1 MAGLVGVGM
10 GLRVRADGALE
21 VTEIVPQGPV
31 ARCAQVYTHTHTITH
46 SLTQSLTH
54 SLTHSFIHALK
65 AVNGRDVD
73 NT

>member
-31 ARCAQVYTHTHTITH
+31 ARCAQVYTHTHTQSLTH
-46 SLTQSLTH
+46 SLNHSLTH
-54 SLTHSFIHALK
+54 SLTHSYTH
-65 AVNGRDVD
+65 
-73 NT
+73 

>member
-31 ARCAQVYTHTHTITH
+31 ARCAQVYTHTHTHTITH
-46 SLTQSLTH
+46 SLNHSLTH
-54 SLTHSFIHALK
+54 SLTHSYTH
-65 AVNGRDVD
+65 
-73 NT
+73 